1 MISGVLYA
9 LLAGLMWGLIF
20 VGPLLVPE
28 YPAVLQSMGRYLALG
43 LIALP
48 LAWLGRARLR
58 QLSVKDWWTALAL
71 TMMGNLIYYFCL
83 ASAIQRTGAP
93 VSTMIIGTLPVVL
106 PVCANLLYSQRD
118 GKLPWR
124 RLFPA
129 LICIALGLV
138 CVNVAELQHGLPDFS
153 PWRYGSGIVLALI
166 AVVCWAWYALRNAR
180 WLRENPDKPPMM
192 WATAQALVTLPLSLV
207 GYIAACWW
215 LQGQHLNFPLPFG
228 PRPAVFIALMLAIA
242 VLCSWVGALCW
253 NVASQRLPT
262 VILGPLIVFE
272 TLAGLLYTFLLRQS
286 LPPLLTLSGILLL
299 VLGVVSAVRARP
311 ENRFCRNC
319 ASSQKI
325 AWYPKGVFPWIKD
338 AFNMHLIF
346 LMTR

>member
-58 QLSVKDWWTALAL
+58 QLNGKDWWTALAL

-138 CVNVAELQHGLPDFS
+138 CVNVAELQHGLPDFR

-311 ENRFCRNC
+311 EKPVLQELRVE
-319 ASSQKI
+319 
-325 AWYPKGVFPWIKD
+325 PKK
-338 AFNMHLIF
+338 
-346 LMTR
+346 

>member
-58 QLSVKDWWTALAL
+58 QLNGKDWWTALAL

-272 TLAGLLYTFLLRQS
+272 TLAGLLYTFLLSQS

-311 ENRFCRNC
+311 EKPVLQELRVE
-319 ASSQKI
+319 
-325 AWYPKGVFPWIKD
+325 PKK
-338 AFNMHLIF
+338 
-346 LMTR
+346 